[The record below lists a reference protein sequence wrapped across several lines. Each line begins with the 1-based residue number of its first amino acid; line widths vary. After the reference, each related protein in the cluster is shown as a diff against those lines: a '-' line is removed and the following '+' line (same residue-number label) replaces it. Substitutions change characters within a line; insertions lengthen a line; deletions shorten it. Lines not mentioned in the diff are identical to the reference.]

1 MKIANKVLCVLSFI
15 IFTAHSQASVG
26 ATTDA
31 VSNSSL
37 SQLVERLSKIKNFSG
52 TFVQYSVDQK
62 GARVNESRGELKAD
76 RSGLF
81 YWHTTEPLEQTVV
94 SNGKEVTVYD
104 PDLEQATIQGVG
116 EQAQTTPAI
125 LFSGDTDKIGEM
137 FNVEIKT
144 QVAQTV
150 QYLLKPKNK
159 ESLFERLT
167 VRFEGKNLQELRIT
181 DALGQESTMSFI
193 QTQINQDFPEG
204 TFTLALPE
212 GIDIIRDVPRR

>member
-1 MKIANKVLCVLSFI
+1 MLAALILFAANI
-15 IFTAHSQASVG
+15 QAETSASENTG
-26 ATTDA
+26 
-31 VSNSSL
+31 L
-37 SQLVERLSKIKNFSG
+37 SQLVEKLSKINTFSG

-62 GARVNESRGELKAD
+62 GARINESRGELKAD

-104 PDLEQATIQGVG
+104 PDLEQATIQAVG

-125 LFSGDTDKIGEM
+125 LFSGNTDKIGEL
-137 FNVEIKT
+137 FDVELKT

-167 VRFEGKNLQELRIT
+167 VRFEGNNLQELRIT

-193 QTQINQDFPEG
+193 QTQVNQTFPADIFTLKLPEG
-204 TFTLALPE
+204 T
-212 GIDIIRDVPRR
+212 DIIRDVPSR

>member
-1 MKIANKVLCVLSFI
+1 MNITNKVLCVLSFI
-15 IFTAHSQASVG
+15 IFAVNCQANVS
-26 ATTDA
+26 AKSDT

-37 SQLVERLSKIKNFSG
+37 SQLVERLSKIKTFSG

-62 GARVNESRGELKAD
+62 GARVNESRGELKAA

-137 FNVEIKT
+137 FDVEIKT

-167 VRFEGKNLQELRIT
+167 VRFEGSNLQELRIT

-193 QTQINQDFPEG
+193 QTQINQAFPEG
-204 TFTLALPE
+204 TFTLTLPE